1 MTISITISILTLL
14 NMLLLVNILGSKMIM
29 GKLGLVRA
37 RLSKLM
43 LNSGLFHLYTSAWS
57 NSNILS

>member
-43 LNSGLFHLYTSAWS
+43 LSSGLLHLYTSAYS
-57 NSNILS
+57 N